1 MARRRRLQRT
11 RQTSKGFTLL
21 ELLVSIVI
29 FVLMMVPAY
38 GWMNN
43 LLNQTQYT
51 EEKADRLADLQTA
64 YRILERDLTQMV
76 QRKVRN
82 EFGDTAAALTGGSG
96 FEGVEFTRGGYPNPA
111 GFLRSE
117 LQRIAYVPDQ
127 DQLLRRTWRVLD
139 RSQDSLPDEQVL
151 ITDMQRFGIRFLG
164 ESDEWQERWPP
175 EPGGQQNSDAGLPR
189 AVEVTVELKDLGE
202 LTWLFRMTEAFIP
215 TPTQVDQVLQD
226 GGEGG
231 EGEGEGQSDEDSE
244 PSEEDT

>member
-1 MARRRRLQRT
+1 MDCRPRLRSIGHA
-11 RQTSKGFTLL
+11 SKGFTLL

-51 EEKADRLADLQTA
+51 KEKAQRLADLQTA

-82 EFGDTAAALTGGSG
+82 EFGDTAGALSGGSD
-96 FEGVEFTRGGYPNPA
+96 FDGVEFTRGGYPNPA

-175 EPGGQQNSDAGLPR
+175 QLNNQQQGDAGLPR

-202 LTWLFRMTEAFIP
+202 LTWLFRMSEAFIP
-215 TPTQVDQVLQD
+215 TLTQVDQVLED
-226 GGEGG
+226 GD
-231 EGEGEGQSDEDSE
+231 EGEGQSDEDRES
-244 PSEEDT
+244 PEEDT